1 MEGRQVARA
10 RVTERLT
17 RLLARFPVVGLVGAR
32 QVGKTTLAQQ
42 IAATSSGPVAVFD
55 LEHPGDVARLA
66 EPMLALEGL
75 TGLVVID
82 EVQRRPDLF
91 PALRVLADRPGVPCR
106 FLVLGSAS
114 PALLRQS
121 SESLA
126 GRIAYLQVGGFLL
139 DEVSPGH
146 AGALWLRGGFPRSFL
161 APSDAASFEWRQE
174 FVRTFLERDL
184 PQLGITIGATTLRRF
199 WTMLAHNHGQVWRSA
214 ELARSFGVAD
224 TTVRRYLDLLT
235 GALIVRQLQPW
246 YENVGKRQVKRP
258 KVYIGDSGLLHALL
272 NLRGRQDVES
282 HPVLGASWEG
292 YAIEQLIGHLRADP
306 EECCFWATHSG
317 AELDLLIVRGRRRR
331 GFEIKRTVAPRVT
344 RSMLSAL
351 QVLRLDSLDVIH
363 AGQRTFPLAERIR
376 AVSMT
381 GLLDEI
387 EPLAP

>member
-1 MEGRQVARA
+1 MEGVVARA
-10 RVTERLT
+10 RMTERLT
-17 RLLARFPVVGLVGAR
+17 HLLTRFPVVGLIGAR
-32 QVGKTTLAQQ
+32 QVGKTTLARQ
-42 IAATSSGPVAVFD
+42 IAATSNGPVTVFD

-91 PALRVLADRPGVPCR
+91 PALRVLADRPAVPCR

-126 GRIAYLQVGGFLL
+126 GRIAYLQVAGFLL
-139 DEVSPGH
+139 DEVGTGH
-146 AGALWLRGGFPRSFL
+146 ANALWLRGGFPRSFL
-161 APSDAASFEWRQE
+161 APSVAASFEWRQE

-184 PQLGITIGATTLRRF
+184 PQLGVTVGAPTLRRF

-258 KVYIGDSGLLHALL
+258 KVYIGDSGLLHTLL
-272 NLRGRQDVES
+272 NLRGQEDVES

-292 YAIEQLIGHLRADP
+292 YAIEQLIGHLRANP
-306 EECCFWATHSG
+306 EECYFWATHSG

-331 GFEIKRTVAPRVT
+331 GFEMKRTVAPRVT

-363 AGQRTFPLAERIR
+363 AGQATFPLAERIR
-376 AVSMT
+376 AVSMS

>member
-1 MEGRQVARA
+1 MEREVTRS
-10 RVTERLT
+10 RVTARLT
-17 RLLARFPVVGLVGAR
+17 GLLQRFPVVGLVGAR
-32 QVGKTTLAQQ
+32 QVGKTTLARQ
-42 IAATSSGPVAVFD
+42 IAAIGSGPVTVFD

-82 EVQRRPDLF
+82 EVQRRADLF
-91 PALRVLADRPGVPCR
+91 PALRVLADRPGVTCR

-139 DEVSPGH
+139 DEVGPDH
-146 AGALWLRGGFPRSFL
+146 ADALWLRGGFPRSFL
-161 APSDAASFEWRQE
+161 AASVAGSFEWRQE

-184 PQLGITIGATTLRRF
+184 PQLGVTIGATTLRRF

-214 ELARSFGVAD
+214 EFARSFGVAD

-246 YENVGKRQVKRP
+246 HENVGTRQVKRP

-272 NLRGRQDVES
+272 NLRRGEDVES

-292 YAIEQLIGHLRADP
+292 FVIEQLIGHLRADP
-306 EECCFWATHSG
+306 EECYFWATHSG
-317 AELDLLIVRGRRRR
+317 AELDLLVVRGRRRR

-363 AGQRTFPLAERIR
+363 AGQDTFPLAERIR
-376 AVSMT
+376 AVSVT
-381 GLLDEI
+381 GLLHEI
-387 EPLAP
+387 EPLIA

>member
-1 MEGRQVARA
+1 MEKEVPRNRL
-10 RVTERLT
+10 TERLT
-17 RLLARFPVVGLVGAR
+17 DVLKRFPVVGLIGAR
-32 QVGKTTLAQQ
+32 QVGKTTLARQ
-42 IAATSSGPVAVFD
+42 IAATSSGPVTVFD
-55 LEHPGDVARLA
+55 LEHPGDVARIA
-66 EPMLALEGL
+66 EPMLALERL

-139 DEVSPGH
+139 DEVGTGR
-146 AGALWLRGGFPRSFL
+146 ADALWLRGGFPRSFL
-161 APSDAASFEWRQE
+161 APSVAASVEWRQE

-184 PQLGITIGATTLRRF
+184 PQLGVTIGAPTLRRF

-214 ELARSFGVAD
+214 ELARSFGAAD

-246 YENVGKRQVKRP
+246 HENVGKRQVKRP

-292 YAIEQLIGHLRADP
+292 HIIEQLIGHLRADP
-306 EECCFWATHSG
+306 EECYFWGTHSG
-317 AELDLLIVRGRRRR
+317 AELDLLIARGRRRR

-363 AGQRTFPLAERIR
+363 AGQATFPLTERIR
-376 AVSMT
+376 AVSVM

>member
-1 MEGRQVARA
+1 MGGEVSRG

-17 RLLARFPVVGLVGAR
+17 DLLARFPVVGLIGAR
-32 QVGKTTLAQQ
+32 QVGKTTLARQ
-42 IAATSSGPVAVFD
+42 IAATSSGPVTVFD
-55 LEHPGDVARLA
+55 LEYPGDVARLA
-66 EPMLALEGL
+66 EPTLALERL
-75 TGLVVID
+75 TGLVVMD

-91 PALRVLADRPGVPCR
+91 PTLRVLADRPAVPCR

-139 DEVSPGH
+139 DEVGTGH
-146 AGALWLRGGFPRSFL
+146 ADALWLRGGFPRSFL

-184 PQLGITIGATTLRRF
+184 PQLGVTIGAPTLRRF

-272 NLRGRQDVES
+272 NLRDREDIES
-282 HPVLGASWEG
+282 HPALGASWEG
-292 YAIEQLIGHLRADP
+292 FVIEQLIGHLRADP
-306 EECCFWATHSG
+306 EECYFWATHSG
-317 AELDLLIVRGRRRR
+317 AELDLLMVRGRRRR

-351 QVLRLDSLDVIH
+351 QVLRLDSLDVMH
-363 AGQRTFPLAERIR
+363 AGQATFPLAERIR
-376 AVSMT
+376 AVSVT

-387 EPLAP
+387 EPLAS